1 MIKRLLFFISIFISG
16 CVNIPENVSP
26 VTGFD
31 IGQYLGTWYEIAR
44 LDHSFERGLEKVT
57 AEYSLRDD
65 GRIKVVNKGLDPH
78 KNRWKEVIGKA
89 YFVGDSNFGS
99 LKVSFWGPFYSS
111 YNIIALDKKNYSYSM
126 VCGPNK
132 SYLWILAREPHIEE
146 SLKVELINKA
156 KDLGFE
162 TDKLIHVTH

>member
-1 MIKRLLFFISIFISG
+1 
-16 CVNIPENVSP
+16 
-26 VTGFD
+26 
-31 IGQYLGTWYEIAR
+31 
-44 LDHSFERGLEKVT
+44 
-57 AEYSLRDD
+57 
-65 GRIKVVNKGLDPH
+65 
-78 KNRWKEVIGKA
+78 VIGKA

-111 YNIIALDKKNYSYSM
+111 YNIIALDKKKYSYSM

-132 SYLWILAREPHIEE
+132 SYLWILARDPHIEE